1 MAPANKAEAVAEL
14 ARVWGD
20 GPETHIGIAIL
31 DLVASNLD
39 NAFLPLSLFFEA
51 GDSVQ
56 SDNRAAVLNVVS
68 FFAGASAQLLT
79 LKLEY
84 IDDDEVILLD
94 DDAAKAASEES
105 INPITGEKDSE
116 VQSKL
121 FVCFTPSDVARRA
134 LRK

>member
-1 MAPANKAEAVAEL
+1 MVPANKAEAVAGL

-20 GPETHIGIAIL
+20 GPETRIGIAIL
-31 DLVASNLD
+31 DLVANNLD

-51 GDSVQ
+51 ANSVQ
-56 SDNRAAVLNVVS
+56 SDDREAVLNVVS
-68 FFAGASAQLLT
+68 FLAGASVQLLT
-79 LKLEY
+79 LQLEY

-94 DDAAKAASEES
+94 DDAAKAASEKC
-105 INPITGEKDSE
+105 INPITGEEDSE